1 MMTREQFNAALDR
14 LGGDLSRWPPAL
26 RREAEILIAEDSAAA
41 AELDRARRLEGLI
54 MEATAAETVDAA
66 LIGRIVS
73 HNRARHDGVVVR
85 PTRRLIGWASAA
97 MVATLAIGFV
107 VGAAVP
113 ADQGDGTIAAL
124 LFSGSEEDIGG
135 GLL

>member
-26 RREAEILIAEDSAAA
+26 RQEAETLAAGDAVAA
-41 AELDRARRLEGLI
+41 AELDRARRLEGLLV
-54 MEATAAETVDAA
+54 EVTAPEMADAA

-73 HNRARHDGVVVR
+73 HNRARHDGTVLR

-107 VGAAVP
+107 VGAAIP
-113 ADQGDGTIAAL
+113 ADQSDGAIAAL